1 MLNRRSI
8 RIKVLQ
14 HIYSYEHNVGLSDD
28 IDLLKSHTLEDLKK
42 SISNID
48 SFLYQLLSLSLSFWE
63 IDSRKREINEK
74 SLTKKNKLK
83 FNFSNNKVLEFLGEN
98 EKIKSEITDFKSSL
112 GSEEELIKDW
122 YKLLIKESFFNEY
135 NNLENPTFNDDLEF
149 VRKLI
154 LSFFLKNE
162 DINSFFEARN
172 IYWDIDKQI
181 IRSMLKKTFE
191 SLNSRDFNTF
201 AVASLSE
208 NIEEDIKFACSLYEC
223 VVSKSKEFDSY
234 INDFVKNWEL
244 DRISRMD
251 LSIIR
256 LGIAEMTS
264 FSYIPVKVTINEC
277 IDLAKNFSS
286 QKSGKFVNGLLDV
299 ISLNLLEKGQIKKTG
314 KGLIDNK

>member
-1 MLNRRSI
+1 MVESPKRSAI
-8 RIKVLQ
+8 
-14 HIYSYEHNVGLSDD
+14 
-28 IDLLKSHTLEDLKK
+28 
-42 SISNID
+42 
-48 SFLYQLLSLSLSFWE
+48 
-63 IDSRKREINEK
+63 
-74 SLTKKNKLK
+74 
-83 FNFSNNKVLEFLGEN
+83 
-98 EKIKSEITDFKSSL
+98 
-112 GSEEELIKDW
+112 
-122 YKLLIKESFFNEY
+122 Y

-299 ISLNLLEKGQIKKTG
+299 ISLNLLKKGQIKKTG

>member
-1 MLNRRSI
+1 M
-8 RIKVLQ
+8 Q
-14 HIYSYEHNVGLSDD
+14 HIYSYEHNVGLLDD
-28 IDLLKSHTLEDLKK
+28 IDSLKSQTLDDLKK
-42 SISNID
+42 SIYNID
-48 SFLYQLLSLSLSFWE
+48 RFVYQFLSLSLSFQE
-63 IDSRKREINEK
+63 IDSRKREINKK

-83 FNFSNNKVLEFLGEN
+83 FNLSNNKVLEFLVEN
-98 EKIKSEITDFKSSL
+98 EKIKSEIIDFKSSL

-122 YKLLIKESFFNEY
+122 YKLLIKESFFTEY
-135 NNLENPTFNDDLEF
+135 NNLESPTFNDDLEF
-149 VRKLI
+149 VRKMI

-162 DINSFFEARN
+162 DINSFFESRN

-208 NIEEDIKFACSLYEC
+208 NIEEDIDFACSLYEC

-234 INDFVKNWEL
+234 ISDSVKNWEL

-256 LGIAEMTS
+256 LGIAEMT
-264 FSYIPVKVTINEC
+264 FFNYIPVKVTINEC

-286 QKSGKFVNGLLDV
+286 PKSGKFVNGLLDV
-299 ISLNLLEKGQIKKTG
+299 ISLNLQEQGQIKKTG

>member
-14 HIYSYEHNVGLSDD
+14 HIYSYEHNFGLSDD
-28 IDLLKSHTLEDLKK
+28 IDSLKSHTLEDLKK
-42 SISNID
+42 SIYNID
-48 SFLYQLLSLSLSFWE
+48 SFLYQFLSLSLSFME
-63 IDSRKREINEK
+63 IDSRKREINKK

-83 FNFSNNKVLEFLGEN
+83 FNLSNNKVLEFLGKN
-98 EKIKSEITDFKSSL
+98 KKIKSEIINFKSSL
-112 GSEEELIKDW
+112 GSEGELIKDW
-122 YKLLIKESFFNEY
+122 YNLLIKESFFTEY
-135 NNLENPTFNDDLEF
+135 NNLESPTFNDDLEF

-162 DINSFFEARN
+162 DINSFFESRN

-208 NIEEDIKFACSLYEC
+208 NIEEDIDFACSLYEC

-234 INDFVKNWEL
+234 ISDFLKNWEL

-256 LGIAEMTS
+256 LGIAEMT
-264 FSYIPVKVTINEC
+264 FFNYIPVKVTINEC

-286 QKSGKFVNGLLDV
+286 PKSGKFVNGLLDV
-299 ISLNLLEKGQIKKTG
+299 ISLNLQEKGQIKKTG

>member
-1 MLNRRSI
+1 
-8 RIKVLQ
+8 LQ
-14 HIYSYEHNVGLSDD
+14 HIYSYEHNLGLSDD
-28 IDLLKSHTLEDLKK
+28 IDSLKSHTLEDLKK
-42 SISNID
+42 SIYNID
-48 SFLYQLLSLSLSFWE
+48 SFLYQFLSLSLSFLE
-63 IDSRKREINEK
+63 IDSRKREINKK

-83 FNFSNNKVLEFLGEN
+83 FNLSNNKVLEFLGEN
-98 EKIKSEITDFKSSL
+98 KKIKSEIINFKSSL
-112 GSEEELIKDW
+112 GSEGELIKDW
-122 YKLLIKESFFNEY
+122 YNLLIKESFFTEY
-135 NNLENPTFNDDLEF
+135 NNLESPTFNDDLEF

-162 DINSFFEARN
+162 DINSFFESRN

-208 NIEEDIKFACSLYEC
+208 NIEEDIDFACSLYEC

-234 INDFVKNWEL
+234 ISDFVKNWEL

-256 LGIAEMTS
+256 LGIAEMT
-264 FSYIPVKVTINEC
+264 FFNYIPVKVTINEC

-286 QKSGKFVNGLLDV
+286 PKSGKFVNGLLDV
-299 ISLNLLEKGQIKKTG
+299 ISLNLQEKGQIKKTG

>member
-28 IDLLKSHTLEDLKK
+28 IDSLKSHTLEDLKK

-48 SFLYQLLSLSLSFWE
+48 SFLYQLLSLSLSFRE

-98 EKIKSEITDFKSSL
+98 EKIKSEIIDFKSSL

-181 IRSMLKKTFE
+181 IKSMLKKTFE

-208 NIEEDIKFACSLYEC
+208 NIEEDIKFACSLLYGCCGNYSCDVNFSIRSNAESFSHISTTWSCPEC
-223 VVSKSKEFDSY
+223 YPTFISIGCISTSIESNPINFYSVPFSSY
-234 INDFVKNWEL
+234 I
-244 DRISRMD
+244 S
-251 LSIIR
+251 
-256 LGIAEMTS
+256 
-264 FSYIPVKVTINEC
+264 
-277 IDLAKNFSS
+277 
-286 QKSGKFVNGLLDV
+286 
-299 ISLNLLEKGQIKKTG
+299 
-314 KGLIDNK
+314 

>member
-1 MLNRRSI
+1 M
-8 RIKVLQ
+8 Q
-14 HIYSYEHNVGLSDD
+14 HIYSYEHNLGLSDD
-28 IDLLKSHTLEDLKK
+28 IDSLKSHTLEDLKK
-42 SISNID
+42 SIYNID
-48 SFLYQLLSLSLSFWE
+48 SFLYQFFSLSLSFLE
-63 IDSRKREINEK
+63 IDSRKREINKK

-83 FNFSNNKVLEFLGEN
+83 FNLSNNKVLEFLGKN
-98 EKIKSEITDFKSSL
+98 KKIKSEIINFKSSL
-112 GSEEELIKDW
+112 GSEGELIKDW
-122 YKLLIKESFFNEY
+122 YNLLIKESFFTEY
-135 NNLENPTFNDDLEF
+135 NNLESPTFNDDLEF

-162 DINSFFEARN
+162 DINSFFESRN

-208 NIEEDIKFACSLYEC
+208 NIEEDIDFACSLYEY

-234 INDFVKNWEL
+234 ISDFVKNWEL

-256 LGIAEMTS
+256 LGIAEMT
-264 FSYIPVKVTINEC
+264 FFNYIPVKVTINEC

-286 QKSGKFVNGLLDV
+286 PKSGKFVNGLLDV
-299 ISLNLLEKGQIKKTG
+299 ISLNLQEQGQIKKTG

>member
-48 SFLYQLLSLSLSFWE
+48 SFLYQLLSLSLSFRE

-98 EKIKSEITDFKSSL
+98 DKIKSEIIDFKSSL

-223 VVSKSKEFDSY
+223 VVSKSNVFDSY